1 MKSFKYDKKNTYEN
15 NYKSWKHMNDKERRD
30 YKQDLLTEEEG
41 EKTFREIYVDQR
53 RYMLINQLLKD

>member
-1 MKSFKYDKKNTYEN
+1 MKTYKYDKKNTYED

-41 EKTFREIYVDQR
+41 KKTFREIFG
-53 RYMLINQLLKD
+53 